1 MHTVAIRG
9 QIVARVEEDN
19 SDEED
24 NTYKKDCY

>member
-9 QIVARVEEDN
+9 RIVRVEEDN

>member
-9 QIVARVEEDN
+9 QIARVEEDN
-19 SDEED
+19 SDEKD